1 MCFYCS
7 SPDIMFVI
15 ILDESRDTEVEIV
28 SDNNL
33 EIKLSVPKDINL
45 LKSVEVSRWCYSVCS
60 YKGKVYAGC
69 DGGIDMID
77 ENNKITKSFI
87 KVDNN
92 VNSVKVYNDKLYL
105 LVYTGGKPSF
115 KVSIY
120 NLSGGFIKS
129 WVHKGEDYGRS
140 YSRHAV
146 VSNQVIIPD
155 RTNKRLTIYSLDGDI
170 IKYIPLAIS
179 DSDTSICSLGT
190 DSVIVTDW
198 KSSKVFRVN
207 ISTSELLWT
216 STAVTKPE
224 SVTCYGEDYL
234 IVGSSKKLSLLDAGT
249 GE

>member
-1 MCFYCS
+1 
-7 SPDIMFVI
+7 MFVI

-28 SDNNL
+28 SGDNL
-33 EIKLSVPKDINL
+33 EIKLSVPKDITL
-45 LKSVEVSRWCYSVCS
+45 LKSVDVSDLCYSVCS

-69 DGGIDMID
+69 RGGHVDMID

-87 KVDNN
+87 KVDYT
-92 VNSVKVYNDKLYL
+92 VTGVRVYNDKLYL
-105 LVYTGGKPSF
+105 LVYTGGEPSF

-120 NLSGGFIKS
+120 NLSGGFIKT
-129 WVHKGEDYGRS
+129 WVHKGDNCD
-140 YSRHAV
+140 AV
-146 VSNQVIIPD
+146 NMFTVFSNQVIIPD

-179 DSDTSICSLGT
+179 ASTTSICSLGT
-190 DSVIVTDW
+190 DSVIVTDYE
-198 KSSKVFRVN
+198 SSKVFRVN

-216 STAVTKPE
+216 STAVANPQ

-234 IVGSSKKLSLLDAGT
+234 LVGSSEKLSLLDVST